1 MFAHNITLTHLTVSY
16 LRDTA
21 HICAH
26 MQEYNNLALYIR
38 FVNVRTVPCFL
49 FSLLFFLSYEFPF
62 CLTFINSVF
71 RAKSISRYFNFQRW
85 QSIFRL
91 FTSSDREQEEGLI
104 RTAVFLD
111 NSTFLVFYNSGSQT
125 IYDLL
130 LGGP

>member
-104 RTAVFLD
+104 RMSFSREF
-111 NSTFLVFYNSGSQT
+111 NFTFFYNSGSQT